1 MLLATFDAADDP
13 DIALSGDGLRLA
25 HVEPRD
31 KPVVLIADV
40 GEKRQIARIE
50 LPLVPLALALD
61 RRGTALATL
70 DYKGPIRI
78 TDVSSGRVTRTLA
91 PDDKVCHLR
100 FGGGDDVLTILG
112 CSQTVQQ
119 RRLDSGARVGVARDL
134 SKIEDSDAR
143 TLSSV
148 SADALRAITGDF
160 DTVQVWDT
168 VTLRE
173 LGRVEHG
180 TRFVQATAVS
190 GDGSIFAAVSRDGTL
205 GVWRLGSSAV
215 TALAVPR
222 PGWTTDTFHELAITG
237 NAQRVLFLS
246 DRDLEIAAVG
256 TSDEP
261 VRLQTGWSPSA
272 FAANA
277 DGSLIAMSD
286 GDRQTVVWDAAAR
299 RVVATIPTEAESF
312 GGLVTAL
319 SLSGDG
325 KRLAVGGGFEMMAV
339 FTTGGRRIFE
349 FRPERGGRRITAESE
364 MAFALD
370 DTGAR
375 VAFVGGDRRL
385 TIRSLDGVEP
395 EVTRAV
401 TEVVERLAFSADGR
415 LLASESVDRVL
426 RVWDAR
432 TLQERARIP
441 HSIDVTALAFGSQG
455 RLRVLAAD
463 GSAAEITTDHQAL
476 VAAACA
482 SVTRNFSPQEWARYF
497 GDEPRRKTC
506 GNLE

>member
-1 MLLATFDAADDP
+1 M
-13 DIALSGDGLRLA
+13 S
-25 HVEPRD
+25 
-31 KPVVLIADV
+31 
-40 GEKRQIARIE
+40 
-50 LPLVPLALALD
+50 
-61 RRGTALATL
+61 
-70 DYKGPIRI
+70 
-78 TDVSSGRVTRTLA
+78 
-91 PDDKVCHLR
+91 
-100 FGGGDDVLTILG
+100 
-112 CSQTVQQ
+112 
-119 RRLDSGARVGVARDL
+119 
-134 SKIEDSDAR
+134 
-143 TLSSV
+143 
-148 SADALRAITGDF
+148 
-160 DTVQVWDT
+160 
-168 VTLRE
+168 
-173 LGRVEHG
+173 
-180 TRFVQATAVS
+180 
-190 GDGSIFAAVSRDGTL
+190 GTL

-222 PGWTTDTFHELAITG
+222 PRVDDGHISRAGDHG
-237 NAQRVLFLS
+237 QRPTRAVPV

-256 TSDEP
+256 KSDEP

-375 VAFVGGDRRL
+375 VALVGGDRRL

-401 TEVVERLAFSADGR
+401 TEVVERL
-415 LLASESVDRVL
+415 
-426 RVWDAR
+426 
-432 TLQERARIP
+432 
-441 HSIDVTALAFGSQG
+441 HAL
-455 RLRVLAAD
+455 
-463 GSAAEITTDHQAL
+463 
-476 VAAACA
+476 
-482 SVTRNFSPQEWARYF
+482 
-497 GDEPRRKTC
+497 PRRRPAA
-506 GNLE
+506 GVGERRPRAARVGRSNAPGAGAHPPLD